1 MPDDIVFPS
10 IKCYAKL
17 RGIDEVSTTVRGD
30 GRFLGL
36 GAPLG
41 SIIGR
46 GLWIHRAWWSA
57 WLTADTH
64 IHAYFYLYMAI
75 GCVLVFAAF
84 GFVLGSRADEMRQE
98 GADLTDTF
106 QTLNLLAI
114 KDGLTGIYNHRYLQE
129 RLGLELE
136 VADRRQTPLTCL
148 MIDLDNFKSVNDRF
162 GHPFGDTVLIGIARI
177 IRESIRHIDTAG
189 RYGGEEFL
197 ILMPQT
203 PSDVAQVIA
212 ERIRKAVEKHAFTA
226 NENCVKVT
234 LSIGIATYP
243 MPGMNA
249 EDKGAF
255 LKEVDEALYQAKRS
269 GKNRVFYQAAKNHGR
284 ALL

>member
-1 MPDDIVFPS
+1 VR
-10 IKCYAKL
+10 YRL
-17 RGIDEVSTTVRGD
+17 RYTLVGVL
-30 GRFLGL
+30 LGL
-36 GAPLG
+36 GAPMG
-41 SIIGR
+41 AVTGR
-46 GLWIHRAWWSA
+46 ALWIHRAWWWI
-57 WLTADTH
+57 WLTTDVH
-64 IHAYFYLYMAI
+64 IHAYFYLYMAV
-75 GCVLVFAAF
+75 GCVLAFMVF
-84 GFVLGSRADEMRQE
+84 GYILGGRADVMRQE
-98 GADLTDTF
+98 GANLTDTF

-129 RLGLELE
+129 RLSLEME

-148 MIDLDNFKSVNDRF
+148 MIDLDDFKSVNDRF

-203 PSDVAQVIA
+203 PLDVAEVIA
-212 ERIRKAVEKHAFTA
+212 ERIRTAVEKHVFTA
-226 NENCVKVT
+226 KENCVKVT

-243 MPGMNA
+243 MPGLNA
-249 EDKGAF
+249 EDKGSF
-255 LKEVDEALYQAKRS
+255 LKAVDEALYHAKRS
-269 GKNRVFYQAAKNHGR
+269 GKNRVFYEAAKNHGR